1 MTLLDDD
8 PREIGGYRLEGRLG
22 EGGMGVVYRAR
33 SVSGRQVAVK
43 VIRPELAA
51 GEDFR
56 VRFRQ
61 ELAAARRVSGA
72 FTAPVLDADPEAGTP
87 WLATLF
93 IPGPSLAQRIASQG
107 PLPAAQVRQLAA
119 GLVEALRDIHRAGL
133 VHRDLKPGNVLLAED
148 GPRVIDFGI
157 ARALDAAP
165 LTSTGVV
172 VGTPPFM
179 APEQFRRGTVG
190 PATDVFALGSVL
202 VYAATGH
209 GPFDGD
215 TVHTIGFR
223 VVYEAPDLSGLPA
236 ELVQLVTGCLAKEA
250 IQRPTVDQLLAGFA
264 GAAGGPGPTATAPRT
279 VMDAPGAGPV
289 SGLVAGLV
297 TGPVVV
303 PEPDAPPAPVATPT
317 ATTPAAAPPSAAE
330 TAGPAAPS
338 APATPTAPSYPPP
351 LPPQEPRPQSWSRPH
366 TAPPGQRQ
374 RRRWPAVAIGATA
387 VAAATAVVLTPVL
400 DRSDPDHGK
409 PGAKAGSSAAAS
421 TSGTGPAAAPA
432 TAPATGPA
440 PTSASPGGAAV
451 TFPCS
456 PGVPL
461 RSGGGTSQGT
471 VMKLWSTDYVKS
483 CPGADV
489 AYDAISVGAGYQMFL
504 TGEADF
510 AVTDAGLTPEQVTA
524 SSGRCTGGKAVQLP
538 LSALPVTVVYKVAGL
553 DSLVLDAATL
563 AGIFRGRITAW
574 NDPQIAALNPGTV
587 LPAAPVAPFAPS
599 SDSSTTLALTQY
611 LAASAKDAWPFQ
623 PDRGW
628 PKGAAG
634 QATATK
640 DLPTAV
646 ASTNGSITFLPAT
659 SAAQGA
665 SVARLTTG
673 AGGAPVAPT
682 PEAAGKALESAKVV
696 GTGADLALDVHSA
709 APVADAY
716 PIVQLGSAVV
726 CDRGNKPETLP
737 ALRSFLAYA
746 TGPEGQRAAA
756 SGKYGGLPATLA
768 DRVRSSLRDL
778 G

>member
-1 MTLLDDD
+1 MALLDED

-51 GEDFR
+51 GGDFR
-56 VRFRQ
+56 LRFRQ

-72 FTAPVLDADPEAGTP
+72 FTAPVLDADAEAGTP

-93 IPGPSLAQRIASQG
+93 IPGPSLAQRVASQG

-223 VVYEAPDLSGLPA
+223 VVYEAPDLTGLPA

-250 IQRPTVDQLLAGFA
+250 TQRPTVEQLLAGFA
-264 GAAGGPGPTATAPRT
+264 SADGPGLAATAPRT
-279 VMDAPGAGPV
+279 VVDAPGTVTGSAPGPV
-289 SGLVAGLV
+289 TGLV

-303 PEPDAPPAPVATPT
+303 PEPGPPPVPVATPT
-317 ATTPAAAPPSAAE
+317 AA
-330 TAGPAAPS
+330 
-338 APATPTAPSYPPP
+338 APATPTAPSFPPP
-351 LPPQEPRPQSWSRPH
+351 QPQSWPEPQPP
-366 TAPPGQRQ
+366 TAPAGPRQ
-374 RRRWPAVAIGATA
+374 RRRWPAVALGATA
-387 VAAATAVVLTPVL
+387 VAATTALVLTLVL
-400 DRSDPDHGK
+400 NQDDPDHGK
-409 PGAKAGSSAAAS
+409 PGATAGSSAAAS
-421 TSGTGPAAAPA
+421 TAATGPAAAPA
-432 TAPATGPA
+432 STPPSPGAPATAFACAPA
-440 PTSASPGGAAV
+440 
-451 TFPCS
+451 
-456 PGVPL
+456 VPL
-461 RSGGGTSQGT
+461 RSGGGTSQGNA
-471 VMKLWSTDYVKS
+471 MKLWSTDYTKS

-489 AYDAISVGAGYQMFL
+489 TYDSISVGAGYQGFL
-504 TGEADF
+504 AGDLDF
-510 AVTDAGLTPEQVTA
+510 AVTDTGLTPEQVTA
-524 SSGRCTGGKAVQLP
+524 SAGRCTGGKAVQLP

-553 DSLVLDAATL
+553 DTLVLDAATV
-563 AGIFRGRITAW
+563 AGIFRGRITVW
-574 NDPQIAALNPGTV
+574 NDPQIGALNPGAV
-587 LPAAPVAPFAPS
+587 LPAAPITPFAPT
-599 SDSSTTLALTQY
+599 SDSATTLALTQY
-611 LAASAKDAWPFQ
+611 LTASAKDAWPFQ
-623 PDRGW
+623 PDRSW

-634 QATATK
+634 QPTATK
-640 DLPTAV
+640 DLAAAV
-646 ASTNGSITFLPAT
+646 ASANGSIAFLPAT
-659 SAAQGA
+659 STAQGA
-665 SVARLTTG
+665 SVVRLATG
-673 AGGAPVAPT
+673 AGGTPVVPT
-682 PEAAGKALESAKVV
+682 PESAGKALESAKVV
-696 GTGADLALDVHSA
+696 GTGADLTLDVYSA
-709 APVADAY
+709 PPVAGAY

-756 SGKYGGLPATLA
+756 TGKYGGLPAPLA
-768 DRVRSSLRDL
+768 ERVRTSLRDL